1 MPLTLN
7 QFLLLIITIAVVI
20 AVTFLVN
27 LLRQLRKT
35 AREAEKTLIEV
46 KMLVGE
52 TRETSRILQSR
63 IEDVGELVQVKML
76 VGETRETSRILQS
89 RIEDVGELVQASKK
103 TAVSVS
109 EIAWFAT
116 TKILRPSS
124 KYWPFLFPL
133 MRLGWRQAKKFKEE
147 KNVR

>member
-7 QFLLLIITIAVVI
+7 QFLLLVITLAVIVAVV
-20 AVTFLVN
+20 FLVN

-35 AREAEKTLIEV
+35 AREAEKTLIE
-46 KMLVGE
+46 
-52 TRETSRILQSR
+52 I
-63 IEDVGELVQVKML
+63 KML

>member
-35 AREAEKTLIEV
+35 AREAEKTLIE
-46 KMLVGE
+46 
-52 TRETSRILQSR
+52 
-63 IEDVGELVQVKML
+63 VKML

>member
-1 MPLTLN
+1 MAFFINNSAQFDKTRFLFYLCITMPLTLN
-7 QFLLLIITIAVVI
+7 QFLLLIITIAVVV

-35 AREAEKTLIEV
+35 AREAEKTLIE
-46 KMLVGE
+46 
-52 TRETSRILQSR
+52 
-63 IEDVGELVQVKML
+63 VKML

>member
-7 QFLLLIITIAVVI
+7 QFLLLVITIAFVV

-35 AREAEKTLIEV
+35 AREAEETLIEV

-52 TRETSRILQSR
+52 ARETSRSVQSK
-63 IEDVGELVQVKML
+63 IEDVGEL
-76 VGETRETSRILQS
+76 I
-89 RIEDVGELVQASKK
+89 QASKK
-103 TAVSVS
+103 TAVSIS
-109 EIAWFAT
+109 EIAWFVT

-124 KYWPFLFPL
+124 RYWPFLFPL
-133 MRLGWRQAKKFKEE
+133 IRLGWRQAKKFKEE
-147 KNVR
+147 KNG

>member
-7 QFLLLIITIAVVI
+7 QFLLLVITIAVVV

-35 AREAEKTLIEV
+35 AREAEETLVEV

-52 TRETSRILQSR
+52 TRETSRLLQSK
-63 IEDVGELVQVKML
+63 L
-76 VGETRETSRILQS
+76 
-89 RIEDVGELVQASKK
+89 EDVGELVQASKK

-109 EIAWFAT
+109 EIAWFVT

-124 KYWPFLFPL
+124 KFWPFLFPL

>member
-1 MPLTLN
+1 LAFFINNSAQFDKTRFLFYLCITMPLTLN
-7 QFLLLIITIAVVI
+7 QFLLLIITIAVVV

-35 AREAEKTLIEV
+35 AREAEKTLIE
-46 KMLVGE
+46 
-52 TRETSRILQSR
+52 
-63 IEDVGELVQVKML
+63 VKML

>member
-7 QFLLLIITIAVVI
+7 QFLLLVITIAVVI

-52 TRETSRILQSR
+52 TRETSRMLQS
-63 IEDVGELVQVKML
+63 K
-76 VGETRETSRILQS
+76 
-89 RIEDVGELVQASKK
+89 IEDVGELVQASKK

-109 EIAWFAT
+109 EIAWFVT

-133 MRLGWRQAKKFKEE
+133 MRLGWRQAKKLKEE

>member
-7 QFLLLIITIAVVI
+7 QFLLLVLTIAVVV

-35 AREAEKTLIEV
+35 AREAEATLVEV

-52 TRETSRILQSR
+52 TRETSRLLQ
-63 IEDVGELVQVKML
+63 LK
-76 VGETRETSRILQS
+76 
-89 RIEDVGELVQASKK
+89 IEDVGELVQASKK

-109 EIAWFAT
+109 EIAWFVT

>member
-7 QFLLLIITIAVVI
+7 QFLLLIITIAVVV

-27 LLRQLRKT
+27 LLIQLRKT
-35 AREAEKTLIEV
+35 AREAEKTLIE
-46 KMLVGE
+46 
-52 TRETSRILQSR
+52 
-63 IEDVGELVQVKML
+63 VKML

>member
-7 QFLLLIITIAVVI
+7 QFLLLVITIAVVI

-27 LLRQLRKT
+27 FLRQLRKT
-35 AREAEKTLIEV
+35 AREAEETLIEV

-52 TRETSRILQSR
+52 TREMSRILQSR
-63 IEDVGELVQVKML
+63 IEDVGELVH
-76 VGETRETSRILQS
+76 
-89 RIEDVGELVQASKK
+89 ASKK
-103 TAVSVS
+103 TVVSVS
-109 EIAWFAT
+109 EIAWFVT
-116 TKILRPSS
+116 IKILRPSS

-133 MRLGWRQAKKFKEE
+133 IRLGWRQAKKFKEE

>member
-7 QFLLLIITIAVVI
+7 QFLLLVITIAVVV

-35 AREAEKTLIEV
+35 AREAEETLIEV

-52 TRETSRILQSR
+52 TRETSRLLQS
-63 IEDVGELVQVKML
+63 K
-76 VGETRETSRILQS
+76 
-89 RIEDVGELVQASKK
+89 IEDVGELVQASKK
-103 TAVSVS
+103 TAASVS
-109 EIAWFAT
+109 EIAWFVT

-124 KYWPFLFPL
+124 KYWPFYS
-133 MRLGWRQAKKFKEE
+133 R
-147 KNVR
+147 

>member
-7 QFLLLIITIAVVI
+7 QFLLLVITIAVVV

-46 KMLVGE
+46 KMLVE
-52 TRETSRILQSR
+52 
-63 IEDVGELVQVKML
+63 
-76 VGETRETSRILQS
+76 ETRETSRILQS

-103 TAVSVS
+103 TAMSVS
-109 EIAWFAT
+109 EIAWFVT

>member
-7 QFLLLIITIAVVI
+7 QFLLLAITISVVV

-35 AREAEKTLIEV
+35 AREAEETLIE
-46 KMLVGE
+46 
-52 TRETSRILQSR
+52 
-63 IEDVGELVQVKML
+63 VKML

-103 TAVSVS
+103 TAASVS
-109 EIAWFAT
+109 EIAWFVA

>member
-7 QFLLLIITIAVVI
+7 QFLLLVITIAVVI

-52 TRETSRILQSR
+52 TRETSRMLQA
-63 IEDVGELVQVKML
+63 K
-76 VGETRETSRILQS
+76 
-89 RIEDVGELVQASKK
+89 IEDVGELVQASKK

-109 EIAWFAT
+109 EIAWFIT

-133 MRLGWRQAKKFKEE
+133 MRLGWRQAKKYKEE

>member
-7 QFLLLIITIAVVI
+7 QFLLLVITIAVVI
-20 AVTFLVN
+20 AVTYLVSF
-27 LLRQLRKT
+27 LRQLRKT
-35 AREAEKTLIEV
+35 AREAEETLIEV

-52 TRETSRILQSR
+52 TREMSRLLQSK
-63 IEDVGELVQVKML
+63 IEDVGELVH
-76 VGETRETSRILQS
+76 
-89 RIEDVGELVQASKK
+89 ASKK
-103 TAVSVS
+103 TAASVS
-109 EIAWFAT
+109 EIAWFVT

-133 MRLGWRQAKKFKEE
+133 IRLGWRQAKKFKEE

>member
-7 QFLLLIITIAVVI
+7 QFLLLIITIAAVI

-35 AREAEKTLIEV
+35 AREAEKTLVEV
-46 KMLVGE
+46 KRLVGE
-52 TRETSRILQSR
+52 ARETSRSVQS
-63 IEDVGELVQVKML
+63 K
-76 VGETRETSRILQS
+76 
-89 RIEDVGELVQASKK
+89 IEDVGELVQATKK

-109 EIAWFAT
+109 EIAWFMT

-133 MRLGWRQAKKFKEE
+133 IRLGWRQAKKLKEE
-147 KNVR
+147 KNV

>member
-7 QFLLLIITIAVVI
+7 QFLLLVTTIAVVV

-35 AREAEKTLIEV
+35 AREAEETLIEF

-52 TRETSRILQSR
+52 TRETSRLLQS
-63 IEDVGELVQVKML
+63 K
-76 VGETRETSRILQS
+76 
-89 RIEDVGELVQASKK
+89 IEDVGELVQASKK
-103 TAVSVS
+103 TAVSIS
-109 EIAWFAT
+109 EIAWFVT
-116 TKILRPSS
+116 TKLLRPSS

-133 MRLGWRQAKKFKEE
+133 LRIGWRQAKKFKEE